1 MDMNYL
7 EVVLFQFFSQGG
19 GTTTICPL
27 WPPTWEYL
35 SENLTK

>member
-19 GTTTICPL
+19 GNNNNLPPL
-27 WPPTWEYL
+27 APYMGI
-35 SENLTK
+35 SK